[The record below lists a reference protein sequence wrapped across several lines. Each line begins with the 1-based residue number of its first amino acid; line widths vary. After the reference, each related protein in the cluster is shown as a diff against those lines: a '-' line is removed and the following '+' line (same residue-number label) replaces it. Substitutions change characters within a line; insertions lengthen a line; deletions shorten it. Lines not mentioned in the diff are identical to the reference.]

1 MDLIKNIEGKI
12 KLSLA
17 VSLGAFITA
26 IIICIISFSYAR
38 KMINEEKR
46 QIYVLNNNIPLI
58 ATKENILDNRPAECK
73 AHIAA
78 FHDFFFSYPPDNEYI
93 ESQLKKAMYLVDASG
108 AQQYNTLKEKG
119 FFNSIVS
126 TSSTIT
132 LSMDSISLDMNS
144 MHWVYYGK
152 EKIDRPSMT
161 VVRSLVTEGNI
172 KDIPRS
178 FNNPHGVLIT
188 NWKTIDNKDL
198 FSNAKKIF

>member
-17 VSLGAFITA
+17 VSFGAFITA
-26 IIICIISFSYAR
+26 IIISTISFSYAR
-38 KMINEEKR
+38 RMINEEKR
-46 QIYVLNNNIPLI
+46 QIYVLNNNIPLV
-58 ATKENILDNRPAECK
+58 ATKENVLDNRQAEYK

-119 FFNSIVS
+119 FFNTIVS

-132 LSMDSISLDMNS
+132 LSMDSINLDMNS

-198 FSNAKKIF
+198 SSNAKKIF

>member
-17 VSLGAFITA
+17 VSFGAFITA
-26 IIICIISFSYAR
+26 IIICTISFSYAR

-46 QIYVLNNNIPLI
+46 QIYVLNNNIPLV
-58 ATKENILDNRPAECK
+58 ATKENVLDNRQAEYK

-119 FFNSIVS
+119 FFNTIVS

-144 MHWVYYGK
+144 MHWIYYGK

-198 FSNAKKIF
+198 SSNAKKIF

>member
-17 VSLGAFITA
+17 VSFGAFITA

-46 QIYVLNNNIPLI
+46 QIYVLNNNIPLV
-58 ATKENILDNRPAECK
+58 ATKENVLDNRQAEYK

-119 FFNSIVS
+119 FFNTIVS

-144 MHWVYYGK
+144 MHWIYYGK

-178 FNNPHGVLIT
+178 FNNPHGALIT

-198 FSNAKKIF
+198 SNNAKKIF

>member
-17 VSLGAFITA
+17 VSFGAFITA

-46 QIYVLNNNIPLI
+46 QIYVLNNNIPLV
-58 ATKENILDNRPAECK
+58 ATKENVLDNRQAEYK

-119 FFNSIVS
+119 FFNTIVS

-178 FNNPHGVLIT
+178 FNNPHGALIT

-198 FSNAKKIF
+198 SSNAKKIF

>member
-17 VSLGAFITA
+17 VSFGAFITA
-26 IIICIISFSYAR
+26 IIICTISFSYAR

-46 QIYVLNNNIPLI
+46 QIYVLNNNIPLV
-58 ATKENILDNRPAECK
+58 ATKENVLDNRQAEYK

-119 FFNSIVS
+119 FFNTIVS

-178 FNNPHGVLIT
+178 FNNPHGALIT

>member
-26 IIICIISFSYAR
+26 IIICIISFGYAR

-46 QIYVLNNNIPLI
+46 QIYVLNNNIPLV
-58 ATKENILDNRPAECK
+58 ATKENILDNRQAEYK

-119 FFNSIVS
+119 FFNIIVS

-178 FNNPHGVLIT
+178 FNNPHGALIT

-198 FSNAKKIF
+198 SSNAKKIF

>member
-17 VSLGAFITA
+17 VSFGAFITA
-26 IIICIISFSYAR
+26 IIICTISFSYAR
-38 KMINEEKR
+38 RMINEEKR
-46 QIYVLNNNIPLI
+46 QIYVLNNNIPLV
-58 ATKENILDNRPAECK
+58 ATKENVLDNRQAEYK

-119 FFNSIVS
+119 FFNTIVS

-178 FNNPHGVLIT
+178 FNNPHGALIT

-198 FSNAKKIF
+198 SSNAKKIF

>member
-17 VSLGAFITA
+17 VSLGAFLTA
-26 IIICIISFSYAR
+26 IVISIISFSYAR

-46 QIYVLNNNIPLI
+46 QIYVLNNNIPLV
-58 ATKENILDNRPAECK
+58 ATKENVLDNRLAEYK

-119 FFNSIVS
+119 FFNTIVS

-132 LSMDSISLDMNS
+132 LSMDSIKLDLNS
-144 MHWVYYGK
+144 MHWKYFGK

-161 VVRSLVTEGNI
+161 VIRTLVTEGNI

-178 FNNPHGVLIT
+178 FNNPHGALIT

-198 FSNAKKIF
+198 TSNAKKIF

>member
-1 MDLIKNIEGKI
+1 
-12 KLSLA
+12 
-17 VSLGAFITA
+17 
-26 IIICIISFSYAR
+26 
-38 KMINEEKR
+38 
-46 QIYVLNNNIPLI
+46 
-58 ATKENILDNRPAECK
+58 
-73 AHIAA
+73 
-78 FHDFFFSYPPDNEYI
+78 
-93 ESQLKKAMYLVDASG
+93 VDASG

-119 FFNSIVS
+119 FFNTIVS

-178 FNNPHGVLIT
+178 FNNPHGALIT

-198 FSNAKKIF
+198 SSNAKKIF

>member
-1 MDLIKNIEGKI
+1 MDLIKNIEDKI

-26 IIICIISFSYAR
+26 IIICIISCSYAR

-58 ATKENILDNRPAECK
+58 ATKENVLDNRPAEYK

-188 NWKTIDNKDL
+188 NWETIDNKDL

>member
-17 VSLGAFITA
+17 VSFGSFITA

-46 QIYVLNNNIPLI
+46 QIYVLNNNIPLV
-58 ATKENILDNRPAECK
+58 ATKENVLDNRQAEYR

-78 FHDFFFSYPPDNEYI
+78 YHDFFFSYPPDNEYI

-132 LSMDSISLDMNS
+132 LSMDSISLDMNN

-178 FNNPHGVLIT
+178 FNNPHGALIT

>member
-17 VSLGAFITA
+17 VSFGAFITA

-46 QIYVLNNNIPLI
+46 QIYVLNNNIPLV
-58 ATKENILDNRPAECK
+58 ATKENVLDNRQAEYK

-119 FFNSIVS
+119 FFNTIVS

-144 MHWVYYGK
+144 MHWIYYGK

-178 FNNPHGVLIT
+178 FNNPHGALIT

-198 FSNAKKIF
+198 SSNAKKIF

>member
-17 VSLGAFITA
+17 VSFGSFITA
-26 IIICIISFSYAR
+26 IIISIISFSYAR
-38 KMINEEKR
+38 KMISEEKR

-58 ATKENILDNRPAECK
+58 ATKENVLDNRQAEYK

-93 ESQLKKAMYLVDASG
+93 ESQLKKAMYLIDASG

-132 LSMDSISLDMNS
+132 LSMDSI
-144 MHWVYYGK
+144 K
-152 EKIDRPSMT
+152 
-161 VVRSLVTEGNI
+161 
-172 KDIPRS
+172 PR
-178 FNNPHGVLIT
+178 HE
-188 NWKTIDNKDL
+188 
-198 FSNAKKIF
+198 

>member
-17 VSLGAFITA
+17 VSFGAFITA

-46 QIYVLNNNIPLI
+46 QIYVLNNNIPLV
-58 ATKENILDNRPAECK
+58 ATKENVLDNRQAEYK

-178 FNNPHGVLIT
+178 FNNPHGALIT

>member
-17 VSLGAFITA
+17 VSFGAFITA
-26 IIICIISFSYAR
+26 IIICTISFSYAR

-58 ATKENILDNRPAECK
+58 ATKENVLDNRQAEYK

-119 FFNSIVS
+119 FFNTIVS

-132 LSMDSISLDMNS
+132 LSMDSISLDLNS
-144 MHWVYYGK
+144 MHWIYYGK
-152 EKIDRPSMT
+152 EKIDRPSMM

-188 NWKTIDNKDL
+188 NWKTLDNKDL
-198 FSNAKKIF
+198 SSNAKKIF